1 VSKDP
6 ESFIVAGIDGSAAAD
21 AAAHWAADEARL
33 RNAGLHL
40 FFAYQIPVVGYPE
53 YEYPPEFGDAIRAA
67 GQATLDRVADEVAD
81 TYPDLFIKKTKADA
95 DARLALVEES
105 KKASL
110 TVVGTRGKSRLAEVL
125 LGSVALHLAAHSHSP
140 VAVVPHSTTPPT
152 QGPILVGT
160 DGSPNSDAALG
171 VAFDEAASR
180 GAELVAVLA
189 WDGLAHKHFGRR
201 PVISGSADEEA
212 EAVLDHQ
219 LAVWCET
226 YPAVPIRKVLH
237 RGSAAEGLLG
247 HKDGSTSKPQLMVVG
262 SRGRGGLSGLI
273 LGSTSHT
280 VIIHSGCPVIV
291 VRPGQ

>member
-21 AAAHWAADEARL
+21 AAAHWAADEAHL

-40 FFAYQIPVVGYPE
+40 LFAYQIPVTGHPE
-53 YEYPPEFGDAIRAA
+53 YEYPPEFADAIRAA
-67 GQATLDRVADEVAD
+67 GQATLDRVANDIVNV
-81 TYPDLFIKKTKADA
+81 YPDLCVKKTKKEA
-95 DARLALVEES
+95 DARLTLVDES
-105 KKASL
+105 KKASM
-110 TVVGTRGKSRLAEVL
+110 TVVGTRGKSRLAEVM

-140 VAVVPHSTTPPT
+140 VVVVPHSTTDPR
-152 QGPILVGT
+152 QGPILVGA

-171 VAFDEAASR
+171 LAFDEAALR

-189 WDGLAHKHFGRR
+189 WDELAHRRFARR
-201 PVISGSADEEA
+201 PSIHDSADEEA

-219 LAVWCET
+219 LAAWCEKF
-226 YPAVPIRKVLH
+226 PEVPVRKVIH
-237 RGSAAEGLLG
+237 RGSPAEGLLR
-247 HKDGSTSKPQLMVVG
+247 HKDRSTDEPQLMVVG

-291 VRPGQ
+291 VRPGE